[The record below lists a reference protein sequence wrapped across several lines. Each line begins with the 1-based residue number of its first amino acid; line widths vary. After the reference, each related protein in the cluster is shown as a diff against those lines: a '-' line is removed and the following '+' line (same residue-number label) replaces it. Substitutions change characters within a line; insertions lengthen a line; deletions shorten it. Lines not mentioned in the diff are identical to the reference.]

1 MRFCGNLEFYLSK
14 SLNAGFNLFCLMGP
28 LKLGNL
34 QFCSIHS
41 VFVQVDQSTVLKN
54 FEGPLTFH
62 KGGWSTRFI
71 HSATGLSRFLLH
83 QADPKK
89 TTEWGRDWR
98 DKSDGELA
106 GTRDVIPARD
116 ASCSF
121 QTMWLDISLH
131 GPPSGRLLSQTR
143 KEEERR
149 GCFSPTEPHKSG
161 V

>member
-1 MRFCGNLEFYLSK
+1 M
-14 SLNAGFNLFCLMGP
+14 
-28 LKLGNL
+28 

-41 VFVQVDQSTVLKN
+41 VFVQADQSTVLKN
-54 FEGPLTFH
+54 LKGPLTFH
-62 KGGWSTRFI
+62 KGGWSSRSPSISPPGGLTRISSTRFI

-89 TTEWGRDWR
+89 TTEWG
-98 DKSDGELA
+98 GETGGTRVPESWLA
-106 GTRDVIPARD
+106 GTQDFIPARD

-143 KEEERR
+143 KEEERW